1 MPVTAADLKFFA
13 STVMTDAA
21 DGGGGRSA
29 TVLQNGASG
38 QLFPDVSSAD
48 RTTGRT
54 RLRKFYPSLTN
65 IDSATLLGASVAI
78 NEPPTDAATQVSL
91 FAFGSSVT
99 TRAQAV
105 QALEQSSATR
115 LLTIYTRYS
124 NGGGARPAT
133 TIPVSWT
140 GGGTTLT
147 YTYDVDRLG
156 PPEGNFVRIMP
167 HQAGT
172 YVKLGNHPTYV
183 SPLAADELGG
193 DIGTPGPGTR
203 TITVSVALPGSGA
216 QTGTMT
222 LEEVFTRGIPVYGSM
237 AVPNITASGATVAI
251 VSTPLVRVVPYIGSG
266 PYPTTNYGID
276 PAPFAASF
284 GTVEAVRV
292 GDLVTLWHETG
303 TSPATASNGGT
314 VDVGRTNLDQ
324 MAVVDANGAEIVRFL
339 AGGPNPGASC
349 TANLTTGVL
358 TFVNVSG
365 FAQPV
370 SVRHRIAHRTTVTN
384 VDTNDITLADA
395 TARAFPANSVL
406 SSHLRLGDLSA
417 RAFGQFGQQAWTRV
431 FSDVPIG
438 NPAGRQYTGTIGI
451 TNQGGENDRWALV
464 FTSPTA
470 YQVFSELL
478 GLIGTGTTTS
488 NYAPVNPATGAP
500 FFTLSS
506 SGWAPSILVGSVF
519 RFNTEGANKPVWA
532 VQCINPSTAAGTT
545 RMAVRMHGSV

>member
-29 TVLQNGASG
+29 TVLQNGMAG

-78 NEPPTDAATQVSL
+78 NEPPTDTATQVSL

-105 QALEQSSATR
+105 QALEESSAVR

-124 NGGGARPAT
+124 NGGGARAAT
-133 TIPVSWT
+133 TVPVSWT

-156 PPEGNFVRIMP
+156 PPEGNFVRISP
-167 HQAGT
+167 HEAGT
-172 YVKLGNHPTYV
+172 YVKLGNHPSYV

-193 DIGTPGPGTR
+193 DVGTPGPGTR
-203 TITVSVALPGSGA
+203 TLTVSVALPGSGA

-237 AVPNITASGATVAI
+237 TVPGSTSSGATVVV
-251 VSTPLVRVVPYIGSG
+251 VSSPLTRVVPYIGSG
-266 PYPTTNYGID
+266 PYPTANYGID

-292 GDLVTLWHETG
+292 GDLVTLWHEAA
-303 TSPATASNGGT
+303 TSPATATNGGT
-314 VDVGRTNLDQ
+314 VNVGRTNLDQ
-324 MAVVDANGAEIVRFL
+324 MAVVDANGAEIARFL

-349 TANLTTGVL
+349 TADLATGVL
-358 TFVNVSG
+358 TFVNVAG

-370 SVRHRIAHRTTVTN
+370 SVRHRIAHRSTVTIVN
-384 VDTNDITLADA
+384 TNNITLADA
-395 TARAFPANSVL
+395 TTRSFAAGSIL
-406 SSHLRLGDLSA
+406 SSHLRMGDMSA

-438 NPAGRQYTGTIGI
+438 NPTGRHYTGTIGI
-451 TNQGGENDRWALV
+451 TNRGGENDRWALV
-464 FTSPTA
+464 FTSATGF
-470 YQVFSELL
+470 QTFSELG
-478 GLIGTGTTTS
+478 GLIGTGSTTS
-488 NYAPVNPATGAP
+488 NYSPINPATGAP

-506 SGWAPSILVGSVF
+506 SGWAPNLLVGSVF
-519 RFNTEGANKPVWA
+519 RFNTEGASRPVWA
-532 VQCINPSTAAGTT
+532 VQCINPSAAAGTT